1 MLTQNDYIRYSRQV
15 ILPEVGEAGQ
25 HRLLAS
31 KVLVI
36 GAGGL
41 GCPVLQY
48 LAAAGVGTI
57 GVADSDLVELSNLQR
72 QVLYDVDDIGK
83 LKAECAISHLR
94 KRNPGIYFSAIPER
108 VTASNA
114 QSIMEKYDVV
124 IDCTDNF
131 VSRYLINDACV
142 IAGKPLVYGA
152 LSVFGAQVSVFNY
165 QCNTNQVGATYRDLF
180 PVTPLPGTVA
190 GCSETGILGA
200 VAGICGTLMAA
211 ECLKVILGLEG
222 VLSGRL
228 LLIDSKS
235 MKFSEIS
242 LSRDEASWGNHPS
255 TPEDFKSFDY
265 ESSCGLVKSAFP
277 ETDAGFF
284 LLDVREP
291 WEEPEID
298 YPNQV
303 RISLHELPERLHEL
317 PAEAWLLVVC
327 QNGQRSKLAI
337 KILESDP
344 RFTKAQIVEGG
355 IAGLNQLLSVHH
367 D

>member
-1 MLTQNDYIRYSRQV
+1 
-15 ILPEVGEAGQ
+15 
-25 HRLLAS
+25 
-31 KVLVI
+31 
-36 GAGGL
+36 
-41 GCPVLQY
+41 
-48 LAAAGVGTI
+48 
-57 GVADSDLVELSNLQR
+57 
-72 QVLYDVDDIGK
+72 
-83 LKAECAISHLR
+83 
-94 KRNPGIYFSAIPER
+94 
-108 VTASNA
+108 
-114 QSIMEKYDVV
+114 
-124 IDCTDNF
+124 
-131 VSRYLINDACV
+131 
-142 IAGKPLVYGA
+142 
-152 LSVFGAQVSVFNY
+152 
-165 QCNTNQVGATYRDLF
+165 
-180 PVTPLPGTVA
+180 
-190 GCSETGILGA
+190 
-200 VAGICGTLMAA
+200 
-211 ECLKVILGLEG
+211 
-222 VLSGRL
+222 
-228 LLIDSKS
+228 
-235 MKFSEIS
+235 
-242 LSRDEASWGNHPS
+242 
-255 TPEDFKSFDY
+255 PEDFKSFDY

>member
-1 MLTQNDYIRYSRQV
+1 MLTQNDYFRYSRQM
-15 ILPEVGEAGQ
+15 ILPDVGESGQ

-31 KVLVI
+31 KVLII

-94 KRNPGIYFSAIPER
+94 KRNPGIQFSAIPER
-108 VTASNA
+108 VTPTNA
-114 QSIMEKYDVV
+114 LSIMEKYDVV
-124 IDCTDNF
+124 LDCTDNF
-131 VSRYLINDACV
+131 VSRYIINDACV

-152 LSVFGAQVSVFNY
+152 LSVFGAQVSVFNHER
-165 QCNTNQVGATYRDLF
+165 NSKRGATYRDLF
-180 PVTPLPGTVA
+180 PVSPLPGTVA

-211 ECLKVILGLEG
+211 ECLKVLLGMQD
-222 VLSGRL
+222 VLSDRL
-228 LLIDSKS
+228 LVIDSKT
-235 MKFSEIS
+235 MKFSEVS
-242 LSRDEASWGNHPS
+242 LSRDENIWGRYPAARD
-255 TPEDFKSFDY
+255 DFRFFDY
-265 ESSCGLVKSAFP
+265 PSFCGLKQLNFEDGNSDIFI
-277 ETDAGFF
+277 
-284 LLDVREP
+284 LDVREP
-291 WEEPEID
+291 WEEPAVDWPSQI
-298 YPNQV
+298 
-303 RISLHELPERLHEL
+303 RIPLHELPQRLNEV
-317 PAEAWLLVVC
+317 PAGVQIRVVC

-344 RFTKAQIVEGG
+344 RFSNAQSVPGGMEGLKQ
-355 IAGLNQLLSVHH
+355 ILPVNHE
-367 D
+367 